1 MATSD
6 TVDFTAALIS
16 QTARAFGVALKC
28 QVVLTDILSRNKSSM
43 DKLVAVE
50 EEMKKIKAD
59 ADVEKVKAKQS
70 EDAAK
75 LESTLSQIKAL
86 KKVAYES
93 QYEVVTLTKKV
104 ETSNNHQ
111 KLTSETLE
119 QANLQL

>member
-1 MATSD
+1 MAT
-6 TVDFTAALIS
+6 V
-16 QTARAFGVALKC
+16 GEK
-28 QVVLTDILSRNKSSM
+28 
-43 DKLVAVE
+43 
-50 EEMKKIKAD
+50 MKKIKFE
-59 ADVEKVKAKQS
+59 VEKVKLKVKLKLKAKQS